1 MPDDVWMM
9 RQGIGVVGIDPLRG
23 PRKQFFRWVAMDA
36 PVVDL
41 ALNLLNIPSPSGKE
55 HEILAYLERI
65 SREHGFFVSR
75 IPVFNPRYESGRYDL
90 LIAPDERDTPILLTT
105 HVDVVPGGPRVLLSE
120 GRLYG
125 RGACDT
131 KGIAAA
137 MFCAFVELC
146 ASGHRDTSLL
156 FVVGEET
163 DSDGAKAA
171 ASELKPR
178 CYVINGEPTENRFV
192 RVQRGVS
199 MIELSCEGSAC
210 HSGYPER
217 GHSAVHDLVP
227 VLADILNEPW
237 PSDPVVGD
245 TLVNI
250 GKIDGGKA
258 ANMLADRASALI
270 MARIATN
277 ANGFLEQFSALI
289 RGRAQLKVLTA
300 SDPQH
305 LYVPEGAPECN
316 VGYGSDIAHLR
327 PLGTPLMY
335 GPGSI
340 FQAHTDDEWVNIDEV
355 VAAQAVYLQICEQLA
370 GELRRM

>member
-1 MPDDVWMM
+1 MN
-9 RQGIGVVGIDPLRG
+9 
-23 PRKQFFRWVAMDA
+23 A
-36 PVVDL
+36 PVIDL
-41 ALNLLNIPSPSGKE
+41 ALNLLSIPSPSGRE
-55 HEILAYLERI
+55 HEVLAFLETI
-65 SREHGFFVSR
+65 SRERGFAVSR
-75 IPVFNPRYESGRYDL
+75 IPVENPRYESGRYNL
-90 LIAPDERDTPILLTT
+90 LIAPDGRETPILLTT
-105 HVDVVPGGPRVLLSE
+105 HVDVVPGGPPVAVSE
-120 GRLYG
+120 GRLSG

-131 KGIAAA
+131 KGIIAA
-137 MFCAFVELC
+137 MFCAFVDLC

-171 ASELKPR
+171 ASALTAR
-178 CYVINGEPTENRFV
+178 RYFINGEPTENRFV

-199 MIELSCEGSAC
+199 MIELSCAGVSC
-210 HSGYPER
+210 HSGYPEQ

-227 VLADILNEPW
+227 VLADILNYPW

-250 GKIDGGKA
+250 GRIEGGKA
-258 ANMLADRASALI
+258 ANMLADHASALI
-270 MARIATN
+270 MARIATS
-277 ANGFLEQFSALI
+277 ADDFLERLSTI
-289 RGRAQLKVLTA
+289 VGDRVTMRVLTA

-305 LYVPEGAPECN
+305 LFVPEGAAECN

-340 FQAHTDDEWVNIDEV
+340 LHAHTDDEWVGIDDLI
-355 VAAQAVYLQICEQLA
+355 AAQRVYREICVRLA
-370 GELRRM
+370 ARLRAES